1 MRPPGRSPISTRS
14 TLAKDFADQDHHGQG
29 TCSVQDNLPFYPA
42 GQLFYKPQQ
51 ADEAWVEIP
60 FQVAQREPRRL
71 LLKVTR
77 ANDYGIYQAYL
88 NGVKIGPPLD
98 LYAQDVSEW
107 EFHLLDF
114 WPDPGDYTLRLECV
128 GKNPL
133 SQGHFLGIES
143 VRLRERRPRVAGVG
157 ARTGQRLAQATRA
170 ARVTSSAAHVRRFSR
185 MRREYFS
192 RIRRSRP
199 LKLCSP
205 CAVQFPRI
213 RSASSSS
220 DSSSASGRCTSGGR
234 PRRAIF
240 HPASGPAPVRSD

>member
-1 MRPPGRSPISTRS
+1 M
-14 TLAKDFADQDHHGQG
+14 
-29 TCSVQDNLPFYPA
+29 QDNLPFYPA
-42 GQLFYKPQQ
+42 GQLFYQPQQ
-51 ADEAWVEIP
+51 ADDAWVEIP
-60 FQVAQREPRRL
+60 FQVPQREPRRL

-143 VRLRERRPRVAGVG
+143 VRLRQRRPRVTLW
-157 ARTGQRLAQATRA
+157 ARDQDNDWRKQ
-170 ARVTSSAAHVRRFSR
+170 
-185 MRREYFS
+185 
-192 RIRRSRP
+192 
-199 LKLCSP
+199 
-205 CAVQFPRI
+205 
-213 RSASSSS
+213 
-220 DSSSASGRCTSGGR
+220 
-234 PRRAIF
+234 
-240 HPASGPAPVRSD
+240 PVLHE